1 MGTRSTIGFANS
13 NGAVQGIYCHWDGY
27 PEYNGQILR
36 DHYKTADRV
45 LKLIKLGDLSSLGPK
60 IGKKHDFM
68 NKGDTGWCTAYG
80 RDRGETGCEAQMYT
94 DEAEFLQDDRGQDY
108 TYLFKDGTWYCWDCA
123 GKSIDLYAMV
133 DELA

>member
-1 MGTRSTIGFANS
+1 MGTRSTIGFVNS

-36 DHYKTADRV
+36 DHYKTQDRV
-45 LKLIKLGDLSSLGPK
+45 RKLMNLGDLSSLGK
-60 IGKKHDFM
+60 NIGRKHDFM
-68 NKGDTGWCTAYG
+68 ATGNVGICTAYG
-80 RDRGETGCEAQMYT
+80 RDRGETGTEAQLYA
-94 DEAEFLQDDRGQDY
+94 DEAEFLKDDRGQDY
-108 TYLFKDGTWYCWDCA
+108 SYLFKDGKWYCWDCA

>member
-1 MGTRSTIGFANS
+1 MGTRSTIGFVNS
-13 NGAVQGIYCHWDGY
+13 NGGVQGIYCHWDGY

-45 LKLIKLGDLSSLGPK
+45 RKLMNLGDLSSLGEK

-68 NKGDTGWCTAYG
+68 NNGDTKYCTAYG
-80 RDRGETGCEAQMYT
+80 RDRGETGCEAQLYAN
-94 DEAEFLQDDRGQDY
+94 EREFLRDDRGQDY
-108 TYLFKDGTWYCWDCA
+108 SYLFKDGKWYCWDYA